1 MKIANTQI
9 LTRTVSEGTNVIA
22 FSDTELDDI
31 YKQYCSSNSVTAT
44 FILTTANTYTSTN
57 EGTITMTGNQK
68 TIYKKISDLWH
79 RGKIYV
85 NVNGTWHKGVVWKK
99 INGVWRRCI

>member
-9 LTRTVSEGTNVIA
+9 LTRTVSTGTNVIA

-44 FILTTANTYTSTN
+44 FILTTANTYTDIK
-57 EGTITMTGNQK
+57 ECTITMTGNQK
-68 TIYKKISDLWH
+68 TIRAEFNGVK
-79 RGKIYV
+79 RGKLFNKYQGEIKRAIIWRGDV
-85 NVNGTWHKGVVWKK
+85 NK
-99 INGVWRRCI
+99 IPRRCM

>member
-9 LTRTVSEGTNVIA
+9 LTRTVSAGTNVIA

-44 FILTTANTYTSTN
+44 FILTTANTYTDIK
-57 EGTITMTGNQK
+57 ECTITMTGNQK
-68 TIYKKISDLWH
+68 TCWAKVD
-79 RGKIYV
+79 
-85 NVNGTWHKGVVWKK
+85 GTWKRCKK
-99 INGVWRRCI
+99 WVKVNDVWRRCVRWIKKDGIWKRCI